1 MGFGFVQPIVIGA
14 LLAEGLPEQ
23 PGMIQVETLAELG
36 RRLEIDAFP
45 LAPTARLE
53 IGSLLALLSHAIQ
66 RRARPRRLAAR
77 AISCTLQGA

>member
-36 RRLEIDAFP
+36 RLSPAGLAELTLDELRRIAAF
-45 LAPTARLE
+45 AA
-53 IGSLLALLSHAIQ
+53 GAAAITCTRRGPDLP
-66 RRARPRRLAAR
+66 RRAELP
-77 AISCTLQGA
+77 STM